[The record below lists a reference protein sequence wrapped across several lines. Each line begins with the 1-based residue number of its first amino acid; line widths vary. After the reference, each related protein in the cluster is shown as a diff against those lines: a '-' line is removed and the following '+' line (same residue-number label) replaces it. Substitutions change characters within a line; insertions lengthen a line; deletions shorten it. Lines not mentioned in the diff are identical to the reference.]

1 MELQTN
7 KVYDGNTI
15 TRFLPKK
22 VYDGNTRAGFES
34 GTKYGENTSVGF
46 LPKKVYGENTSVGF
60 LPKKV
65 YGENT
70 SVGFEPD
77 TEYGENTSVGFGPDK
92 VYDEN
97 TSVGFAPD
105 KDTGCPTGS
114 AAEQPS
120 WKENLSKRWSKKLP
134 TKGDLCDSLLDT
146 KLSLT
151 VQSNSIIG
159 LTQRIERLENDLADL
174 IQYINE
180 RL

>member
-1 MELQTN
+1 MELPT
-7 KVYDGNTI
+7 
-15 TRFLPKK
+15 
-22 VYDGNTRAGFES
+22 
-34 GTKYGENTSVGF
+34 TK
-46 LPKKVYGENTSVGF
+46 L
-60 LPKKV
+60 

-70 SVGFEPD
+70 SVGFEPKKV
-77 TEYGENTSVGFGPDK
+77 YGEKTRAGFGPEKVYDVNTSVGFLPEK
-92 VYDEN
+92 VYDENTRDGFLSKKVYGEN

-105 KDTGCPTGS
+105 KDTGSNRS

-120 WKENLSKRWSKKLP
+120 WKANLSKRWSKKQP

-151 VQSNSIIG
+151 VQSNSIVG

>member
-1 MELQTN
+1 MELLT
-7 KVYDGNTI
+7 T
-15 TRFLPKK
+15 
-22 VYDGNTRAGFES
+22 
-34 GTKYGENTSVGF
+34 
-46 LPKKVYGENTSVGF
+46 KVYGENTNVGF
-60 LPKKV
+60 RPKKV
-65 YGENT
+65 YDENT
-70 SVGFEPD
+70 RA
-77 TEYGENTSVGFGPDK
+77 GFGPDK

-97 TSVGFAPD
+97 TRAGFAPDKVYGENTSVSFEPDTKYDENTSVGFSPDKVLDENTSVRFAPD
-105 KDTGCPTGS
+105 KDTGYLTGS

-151 VQSNSIIG
+151 VQSNSIVG
-159 LTQRIERLENDLADL
+159 LTQRIERLEHDLADL

>member
-1 MELQTN
+1 MELPT
-7 KVYDGNTI
+7 T
-15 TRFLPKK
+15 
-22 VYDGNTRAGFES
+22 
-34 GTKYGENTSVGF
+34 
-46 LPKKVYGENTSVGF
+46 
-60 LPKKV
+60 
-65 YGENT
+65 
-70 SVGFEPD
+70 
-77 TEYGENTSVGFGPDK
+77 K

-97 TSVGFAPD
+97 TRARFASEKVYGEDTRAGFGPEKVYDVNTSVGFMPEKVYDENTKIGFGPD
-105 KDTGCPTGS
+105 KDTGCLNGS

-120 WKENLSKRWSKKLP
+120 WKANLSKRWSKKQP

-151 VQSNSIIG
+151 VQSNSIVG

>member
-1 MELQTN
+1 MELPT
-7 KVYDGNTI
+7 
-15 TRFLPKK
+15 
-22 VYDGNTRAGFES
+22 
-34 GTKYGENTSVGF
+34 TKLYGENTSVGF
-46 LPKKVYGENTSVGF
+46 EPKKVYGENTSVGF
-60 LPKKV
+60 PPEKV

-70 SVGFEPD
+70 RAGFGPEKVYD
-77 TEYGENTSVGFGPDK
+77 VNTSVGFLPEK

-97 TSVGFAPD
+97 TKIGFGPD
-105 KDTGCPTGS
+105 KDTGCPNGS

-120 WKENLSKRWSKKLP
+120 WKANLSKRWSKKQP
-134 TKGDLCDSLLDT
+134 TKGDLCNSLLDT

-151 VQSNSIIG
+151 VQSNNIVG

>member
-1 MELQTN
+1 MELPTT
-7 KVYDGNTI
+7 KVYDE
-15 TRFLPKK
+15 
-22 VYDGNTRAGFES
+22 NTRAGFASE
-34 GTKYGENTSVGF
+34 
-46 LPKKVYGENTSVGF
+46 KVYGENTRA
-60 LPKKV
+60 
-65 YGENT
+65 
-70 SVGFEPD
+70 
-77 TEYGENTSVGFGPDK
+77 GFGPEK

-120 WKENLSKRWSKKLP
+120 WKANLSKRWSKKQP

-151 VQSNSIIG
+151 VQSSSIVG
-159 LTQRIERLENDLADL
+159 LTQRIERLEHDLADL

>member
-1 MELQTN
+1 MELPTT
-7 KVYDGNTI
+7 KVYDENTRA
-15 TRFLPKK
+15 RFASEK
-22 VYDGNTRAGFES
+22 VYGENTRAGFGPE
-34 GTKYGENTSVGF
+34 KVYDVNTSVGF
-46 LPKKVYGENTSVGF
+46 LPE
-60 LPKKV
+60 
-65 YGENT
+65 
-70 SVGFEPD
+70 
-77 TEYGENTSVGFGPDK
+77 K

-97 TSVGFAPD
+97 TKIGFGPD
-105 KDTGCPTGS
+105 KDTGCPNGS

-120 WKENLSKRWSKKLP
+120 WKANLSKRWSKKQP

-151 VQSNSIIG
+151 VQSNSIVG

>member
-1 MELQTN
+1 MELPT
-7 KVYDGNTI
+7 
-15 TRFLPKK
+15 
-22 VYDGNTRAGFES
+22 
-34 GTKYGENTSVGF
+34 TKLHGENTSVGF
-46 LPKKVYGENTSVGF
+46 EPKKVYGENTSVGF

-65 YGENT
+65 YDENT
-70 SVGFEPD
+70 RDGFLSKKV
-77 TEYGENTSVGFGPDK
+77 YGENTSVGFLPEK

-105 KDTGCPTGS
+105 KDTGSNRS

-120 WKENLSKRWSKKLP
+120 WKANLSKRWSKKQP

-151 VQSNSIIG
+151 VQSNSIVG
-159 LTQRIERLENDLADL
+159 LTQRIERLEHDLADL

>member
-1 MELQTN
+1 MELPTT
-7 KVYDGNTI
+7 KVHGE
-15 TRFLPKK
+15 
-22 VYDGNTRAGFES
+22 NTRAGFAS
-34 GTKYGENTSVGF
+34 D
-46 LPKKVYGENTSVGF
+46 KVYD
-60 LPKKV
+60 K
-65 YGENT
+65 
-70 SVGFEPD
+70 
-77 TEYGENTSVGFGPDK
+77 NTSVGFGPDK
-92 VYDEN
+92 EYDEN

-105 KDTGCPTGS
+105 KDTGCPTRS

-120 WKENLSKRWSKKLP
+120 WKANLSKRWSKKQP

-151 VQSNSIIG
+151 VQSNSIVG

>member
-1 MELQTN
+1 MELLTT
-7 KVYDGNTI
+7 KVYGENTNVGF
-15 TRFLPKK
+15 RPKK
-22 VYDGNTRAGFES
+22 VYDENTRAGFE
-34 GTKYGENTSVGF
+34 
-46 LPKKVYGENTSVGF
+46 
-60 LPKKV
+60 
-65 YGENT
+65 
-70 SVGFEPD
+70 PD
-77 TEYGENTSVGFGPDK
+77 KLYDENTSVGFGPDI

-105 KDTGCPTGS
+105 KDTGSLTGS

-120 WKENLSKRWSKKLP
+120 WKENLSKRWSKKQP

-151 VQSNSIIG
+151 VQSNSIVG

>member
-1 MELQTN
+1 MEPLEA
-7 KVYDGNTI
+7 KVYD
-15 TRFLPKK
+15 
-22 VYDGNTRAGFES
+22 
-34 GTKYGENTSVGF
+34 ENTSVGF
-46 LPKKVYGENTSVGF
+46 LSEKVYGENTRADSG
-60 LPKKV
+60 PNEV
-65 YGENT
+65 YG
-70 SVGFEPD
+70 
-77 TEYGENTSVGFGPDK
+77 
-92 VYDEN
+92 EN

-120 WKENLSKRWSKKLP
+120 WKANLSKRWSKKQP

-151 VQSNSIIG
+151 VQSNSIVG
-159 LTQRIERLENDLADL
+159 LTQRIERLEHDLADL

>member
-1 MELQTN
+1 MELPTT
-7 KVYDGNTI
+7 KVYDENTRA
-15 TRFLPKK
+15 RFASEK
-22 VYDGNTRAGFES
+22 VYGENTRAGFGPE
-34 GTKYGENTSVGF
+34 KVYDVNTSVGF
-46 LPKKVYGENTSVGF
+46 LPE
-60 LPKKV
+60 
-65 YGENT
+65 
-70 SVGFEPD
+70 
-77 TEYGENTSVGFGPDK
+77 K

-105 KDTGCPTGS
+105 KDTGSNRS

-120 WKENLSKRWSKKLP
+120 WKANLSKRWSKKQP

-151 VQSNSIIG
+151 VQSNSIVG
-159 LTQRIERLENDLADL
+159 LTQRTERLENDLADL